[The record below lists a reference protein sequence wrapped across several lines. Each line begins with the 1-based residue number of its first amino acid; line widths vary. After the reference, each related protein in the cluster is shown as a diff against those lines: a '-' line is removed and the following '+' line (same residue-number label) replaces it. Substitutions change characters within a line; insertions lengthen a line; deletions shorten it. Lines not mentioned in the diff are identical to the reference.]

1 MQIFSRKTFHL
12 KRFMLTLHAHF
23 MLKHSFSLANGALLF
38 YNFIIIDLA
47 DRETVCPFREPSGFL
62 AKGAFP

>member
-1 MQIFSRKTFHL
+1 MLTFHAQTFANI
-12 KRFMLTLHAHF
+12 RFL
-23 MLKHSFSLANGALLF
+23 SFSLANGALLF

-47 DRETVCPFREPSGFL
+47 DRETVCLFREPSGFF

>member
-1 MQIFSRKTFHL
+1 MR
-12 KRFMLTLHAHF
+12 TLHAHF